1 MACDKLLL
9 ETGDALLTED
19 GGFFLLESGD
29 ATCGGAVVS
38 NSATLLTI
46 RSLHSVLI
54 PLPLPTPINM
64 FRRVSLGPPG

>member
-29 ATCGGAVVS
+29 ATCGGVVVS
-38 NSATLLTI
+38 SATLLMI
-46 RSLHSVLI
+46 RPLHSVLI

-64 FRRVSLGPPG
+64 FRRVAFAPPG

>member
-29 ATCGGAVVS
+29 ATCGGVVVAAVSLVLQ
-38 NSATLLTI
+38 AM
-46 RSLHSVLI
+46 RSRLI
-54 PLPLPTPINM
+54 PLPQIG
-64 FRRVSLGPPG
+64 RAHV